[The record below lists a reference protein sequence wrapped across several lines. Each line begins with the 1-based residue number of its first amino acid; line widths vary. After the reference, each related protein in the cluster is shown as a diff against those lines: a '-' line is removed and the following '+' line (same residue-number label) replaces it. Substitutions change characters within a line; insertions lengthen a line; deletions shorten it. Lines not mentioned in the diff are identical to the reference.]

1 MTGENPDIAE
11 GGDAGEGEGG
21 GGEGGEGDGEGGG
34 GDAGLKAE
42 VAELRKEV
50 AALRAEV
57 ARNAGLARHGEG
69 AEPVG
74 FSHEGKNEMSYAD
87 AVAARLEKLKNQ

>member
-1 MTGENPDIAE
+1 MTDPDVAE
-11 GGDAGEGEGG
+11 GGDAGDGEGD
-21 GGEGGEGDGEGGG
+21 GGEGG
-34 GDAGLKAE
+34 DAAALAAE